1 MHRYGA
7 QISSLKLN
15 KWSIVSILIAAT
27 ASRQIQFPEMIP
39 ILVHSSC
46 SCLKSTQQQRFSHMA
61 WQTNILCRHAA
72 PISYKQAVCSSFGRK
87 NRYLS

>member
-1 MHRYGA
+1 MLEIDGEHKSA
-7 QISSLKLN
+7 ACN
-15 KWSIVSILIAAT
+15 SINVLLLVLIAAT

-72 PISYKQAVCSSFGRK
+72 PISYV
-87 NRYLS
+87 